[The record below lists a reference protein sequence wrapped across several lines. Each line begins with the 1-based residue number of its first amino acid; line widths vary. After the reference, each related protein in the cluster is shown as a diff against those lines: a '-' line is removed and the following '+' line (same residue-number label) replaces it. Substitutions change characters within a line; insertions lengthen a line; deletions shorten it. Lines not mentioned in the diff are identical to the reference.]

1 MKKALL
7 IFLTLAMLLS
17 LCACRENPVPNDP
30 DQNDSDPNADAEAEK
45 VVYTAAAV
53 EELLADLET
62 FLYGHPENSS
72 EKKWSVMTDMNFSDI
87 QEILAFDLIGEG
99 FKLLSLEVNQYGF
112 QYYYVPFGTD
122 KFDYDTGCV
131 IAVSREEDSFAA
143 AMAQFQL
150 TPDGRVAYDSSR
162 NTWFVDHNGEWIYM
176 ALPEGVTMD
185 RAQVA
190 DVYLSRQEYR
200 VKGKEV
206 YPLYR
211 GDFLSQYVFA
221 EDFVCIRN
229 KWTDD
234 LPEAMFPMLAE
245 DVQALRS
252 ILDTARWQEGT
263 WKFGAT
269 YVLSWADLEVWLV
282 CEPDLEQEPG
292 DPCWVMDLENDRS
305 FEVSEKQ
312 WNVMKEILAKYPLL
326 SDPKIDTLEYVFEE
340 DFECTRKTTNGG
352 ETELTFPM
360 LNKDVQNMCAII
372 LSGTEGNDCM
382 KTVPDYVFTW
392 RNIKIYYTLTSY
404 HVNVDSGVA
413 GQRHYTISAE
423 QQKWIN
429 DILAK
434 YPLDLLDGQEGV
446 ISYGSAQCELPS
458 AGIDL
463 LCGVVN
469 GAVWTLGE
477 PKAVCS
483 YKITLDGRELE
494 YSPEGILCDSAN
506 GRYTLVSLNQKNK
519 INALIELL
527 IGTIDT
533 TLPPT

>member
-7 IFLTLAMLLS
+7 FLLIAAMLLS

-72 EKKWSVMTDMNFSDI
+72 EKKWSLMTDMNFSDI
-87 QEILAFDLIGEG
+87 QEILTFDLIGEG
-99 FKLLSLEVNQYGF
+99 FKLLCLEVNQYSF

-162 NTWFVDHNGEWIYM
+162 NTWYVDHNGKWIYL

-221 EDFVCIRN
+221 EDFVCIRDDG
-229 KWTDD
+229 TDD
-234 LPEAMFPMLAE
+234 LPEGMFPMAE
-245 DVQALRS
+245 EDAQALKN
-252 ILDTARWQEGT
+252 LMNTAQWQEGT

-305 FEVSEKQ
+305 FEVSEEQ

-326 SDPKIDTLEYVFEE
+326 SDPKIDTPEYVFEE
-340 DFECTRKTTNGG
+340 DFECTRDSQRGG
-352 ETELTFPM
+352 VKELTFPM
-360 LNKDVQNMCAII
+360 LAEDVATLQSI
-372 LSGTEGNDCM
+372 LENAEWEKDCM
-382 KTVPDYVFTW
+382 KVSPDYVFSW
-392 RNIKIYYTLTSY
+392 SDKEIHLYESW
-404 HVNVDSGVA
+404 VNDWNNRKHFRLSGE
-413 GQRHYTISAE
+413 QRKLME
-423 QQKWIN
+423 

-434 YPLDLLDGQEGV
+434 YPLDLLPGQEGT
-446 ISYGSAQCELPS
+446 ISYGDTQLELPS
-458 AGIDL
+458 MGIDM

-469 GAVWTLGE
+469 SATWMLGK
-477 PKAVCS
+477 PKTVCS

-494 YSPEGILCDSAN
+494 YSPEGVLHDLTN
-506 GRYTLVSLNQKNK
+506 GRYVLVTQNQKNK